1 MRPMARAPLRPSFLQ
16 VVSTFVS
23 CTVFCALAVADR
35 HIVDDQDDNPK
46 LQWGEGW
53 TQTSQ
58 ISARDE
64 TLTLG
69 NQTGETMTF
78 TFTGE
83 LEPFQH
89 GTSSCYTP
97 RADPGPVSSTSAN
110 ISTFAFQ
117 AHTSRFT
124 GRSRRSEYGP

>member
-1 MRPMARAPLRPSFLQ
+1 MRPMAKAPLRPSFLRA
-16 VVSTFVS
+16 VSTFVS
-23 CTVFCALAVADR
+23 CTVFCTLAVADR
-35 HIVDDQDDNPK
+35 HIVDDQDDNPN

-58 ISARDE
+58 ISARDK

-69 NQTGETMTF
+69 NQTGETMSF

-83 LEPFQH
+83 LESFQH

-97 RADPGPVSSTSAN
+97 PAEPVSSTSAN

-117 AHTSRFT
+117 AHPSRFT
-124 GRSRRSEYGP
+124 GRSRQSEYGP